1 MKEHLRLFGGD
12 TILSPGTFQL
22 VEDLMFLQPT
32 AQGYDNLEK
41 LHKDRVKKKWN
52 QPNQEMLVPGWLI
65 TSSERAE
72 ECIIFQTSSSQEEMF
87 CLPFTRTQLTMVT
100 MVTKWWD

>member
-1 MKEHLRLFGGD
+1 MFYLMKEHLRLFGGD

-41 LHKDRVKKKWN
+41 LHKDRVKKKW
-52 QPNQEMLVPGWLI
+52 
-65 TSSERAE
+65 
-72 ECIIFQTSSSQEEMF
+72 
-87 CLPFTRTQLTMVT
+87 
-100 MVTKWWD
+100 